1 MAGAISLK
9 RLGELQELNMPDFK
23 SDIRKSIAELDLSPE
38 HEQEIVEELSQHL
51 EERFE
56 QALSRG
62 ATEEEAR
69 QLALRE
75 LTEPDSIGAQLRRL
89 KMPLRRPSPA
99 IGTQRNR
106 NRLSGFWDDIR
117 FGFRMLRKQP
127 GFSVVAIL
135 TLGIGIGASTA
146 MLSLVQDVLLRPLPY
161 AHSDRLY
168 AIWASSESMD
178 QSRVAASGPDFLD
191 YLEQNRTFAHIAE
204 YIPLFTFTWT
214 GDGEPKLVN
223 CTAPSE
229 QFFALLGIRP
239 YLGRLYEPREYTY
252 LENDTLVVSYRFW
265 KNQLGGDPNVIGR
278 VVHFEG
284 QTQTIVGVTPPTT
297 DLFPD
302 TDVWP
307 KLTIRPSWPYMQWRG
322 NKFLRVIGELKPG
335 VTPAMAEEDL
345 TAILQRVPE
354 EPRDVHVHLVPLKD
368 DLAGN
373 VRVPLY
379 ATLGAAALILM
390 VACIN
395 VAALLLARAVK
406 REGEMAVRLS
416 LGAGLSRVAQQLITE
431 AMLLS
436 AAGCAVGLLIAWS
449 VLRVLVRF
457 SNLPLP
463 RMDEVHL
470 NGVALLVTLAITS
483 AITLVFGWIPSLSFS
498 RLNLSSALRPR
509 GLEITGRRG
518 FSLALLVIGEIAC
531 SVVLIVTVGLLV
543 HSFWRVMH
551 VDPGFQ
557 PQSLLRT
564 YLRTNYYDQKGRAF
578 WKGVLTQTASLPG
591 VRHVALSDWRP
602 GRDAAATTFVFEDR
616 PNDPTRLPIG
626 EGSWVSDDFFRT
638 VGTRLIAG
646 RFFTEHDDDNA
657 PPVVIINEEAA
668 RQFWP
673 GQNPIG
679 KRIGINYTGP
689 GRRTGAAPRLREI
702 VGIAGNIR
710 HDSLD
715 APAAPAVYLPY
726 LQDETNHNMATMSL
740 FVRADGNAM
749 ALADSVRDR
758 IHRVAPDQPV
768 QSIQNVAD
776 LVSQSVATRRYTL
789 TLVGAF
795 AAVGLLLAAVGVY
808 GVISYATSQRTR
820 EFGIR
825 IALGAT
831 RGRVISYVLR
841 SSVVLTTLGS
851 VVGIVTAFF
860 LTRSLSSLLF
870 EVNPLDLLSFSAAV
884 ALLALVSIGASLFP
898 AWRAARVDPMIAMQ
912 SE

>member
-1 MAGAISLK
+1 
-9 RLGELQELNMPDFK
+9 MPDFK
-23 SDIRKSIAELDLSPE
+23 PEIRKSLTGLNLPPTREE
-38 HEQEIVEELSQHL
+38 EIVEELSQDL
-51 EERFE
+51 QERFE
-56 QALSRG
+56 DALNDCAS
-62 ATEEEAR
+62 EEEAK
-69 QLALRE
+69 QLALNE
-75 LTEPDSIGAQLRRL
+75 LTLPESIGDQLKRVERPVRHNAPAIGAQ
-89 KMPLRRPSPA
+89 
-99 IGTQRNR
+99 RNR
-106 NRLSGFWDDIR
+106 SRFAGFLDDIR
-117 FGFRMLRKQP
+117 FGLRMLRKQP

-135 TLGIGIGASTA
+135 TLGIGIGSSTA
-146 MLSLVQDVLLRPLPY
+146 MLSLVQDVLIRPLPY

-168 AIWASSESMD
+168 AIWASSESMG
-178 QSRVAASGPDFLD
+178 QTQVAASGPDFVD
-191 YLEQNRTFAHIAE
+191 YLEQNRSFVHIAE
-204 YIPLFTFTWT
+204 YLPQFTFTWT
-214 GDGEPKLVN
+214 GDGEPRLVN

-229 QFFALLGIRP
+229 QFFTMLGIRP

-252 LENDTLVVSYRFW
+252 LENDTLIVSYRFW
-265 KNQLGGDPNVIGR
+265 KNQLGGDPHVIGR

-284 QTQTIVGVTPPTT
+284 QNQTIVGVLPPMS

-307 KLTIRPSWPYMQWRG
+307 KLTVRPSWPYMQWRG
-322 NKFLRVIGELKPG
+322 NKFLHVVGELKPG
-335 VTPAMAEEDL
+335 VSPAMAEEDL
-345 TAILQRVPE
+345 TAVLRRAPE
-354 EPRDVHVHLVPLKD
+354 EPRDVRVHLVPLKQ
-368 DLAGN
+368 DLVGN

-379 ATLGAAALILM
+379 ATLGAATLILM

-406 REGEMAVRLS
+406 REGEIAVRLS
-416 LGAGLSRVAQQLITE
+416 LGAGLPRIAQQLVTE

-449 VLRVLVRF
+449 VLRLLVRVP
-457 SNLPLP
+457 NLPLP
-463 RMDEVHL
+463 RMDGVHL
-470 NGVALLVTLAITS
+470 NGPALFATIAIMSAMTL
-483 AITLVFGWIPSLSFS
+483 LFGWIPSLSFS

-518 FSLALLVIGEIAC
+518 FSLAMLVMGEIAC
-531 SVVLIVTVGLLV
+531 SVVLTVSVGLLV
-543 HSFWRVMH
+543 HSFWRVIH

-557 PQSLLRT
+557 PQSLLRV
-564 YLRTNYYDQKGRAF
+564 YLRTNYYTEKGRAF

-591 VRHVALSDWRP
+591 VRHVALSDWWP
-602 GRDAAATTFVFEDR
+602 GRDASTATFVFEDR
-616 PNDPTRLPIG
+616 PNDPTHLPTG

-638 VGTRLIAG
+638 VGTPLISG

-657 PPVVIINEEAA
+657 PAVVIINNEAA

-679 KRIGINYTGP
+679 KRIGVNYTGP
-689 GRRTGAAPRLREI
+689 GRRSDAAPRLREI
-702 VGIAGNIR
+702 VGVVGNIR

-726 LQDETNHNMATMSL
+726 LQDETNHDMATMSL
-740 FVRADGNAM
+740 FLRANGNAM

-758 IHRVAPDQPV
+758 IHAVAPDQPV
-768 QSIQNVAD
+768 QNIQSVAD

-789 TLVGAF
+789 ILVGAF
-795 AAVGLLLAAVGVY
+795 AAVGLLLAAIGVY
-808 GVISYATSQRTR
+808 GVISYATSQRAR

-841 SSVVLTTLGS
+841 SSVVLTTIGS
-851 VVGIVTAFF
+851 VVGIIGALL

-884 ALLALVSIGASLFP
+884 GLLAVVSIGASLLP
-898 AWRAARVDPMIAMQ
+898 AWRASRVDPIIAMQ